1 MSRSGRA
8 ARAVVIASCAAASVA
23 AQGVHPQFGLGGGLM
38 APVGD
43 YHATASGQ
51 GFNTAWHGLA
61 LLAFK
66 LPALPVG
73 FRIDATYGANS
84 ANDRLKDTLSAALG
98 QPTDEKTKL
107 AGVSVNVT
115 YPAARSA
122 PVRPYAIGGVGLYH
136 TTISTST
143 SASTGD
149 RAATKLA
156 WNLGG
161 GLAFALRGVTLFFE
175 ARYVNVAAVSGF
187 PRTTFLPFTTGI
199 RFGGR

>member
-98 QPTDEKTKL
+98 QPTDEKTKV

-143 SASTGD
+143 SASTAD

>member
-143 SASTGD
+143 SASTAD

>member
-1 MSRSGRA
+1 MSWSTRA
-8 ARAVVIASCAAASVA
+8 ARVVVVASLAAVTVA
-23 AQGVHPQFGLGGGLM
+23 AQGVHPQLGLGGGLM

-43 YHATASGQ
+43 YHATAGGQ

-66 LPALPVG
+66 LPVLPVG
-73 FRIDATYGANS
+73 FRVDVSYGSNGAN
-84 ANDRLKDTLSAALG
+84 NTLKDSLTNRVGA
-98 QPTDEKTKL
+98 PTDEKTKL
-107 AGVSVNVT
+107 AGASVNLT
-115 YPAARSA
+115 YQSSSAAR
-122 PVRPYAIGGVGLYH
+122 VKPYAIGGVGVYH
-136 TTISTST
+136 TTISVST
-143 SASTGD
+143 SGSTTD

-161 GLAFALRGVTLFFE
+161 GLTVALRGVALFFE

-199 RFGGR
+199 RFGGP

>member
-8 ARAVVIASCAAASVA
+8 ARAMVVASFAAASVA

-84 ANDRLKDTLSAALG
+84 ANDSLKAQLTTQLG
-98 QPTDEKTKL
+98 EPTDKKTKL

-115 YPAARSA
+115 YPAASSA

-136 TTISTST
+136 MTISTST

-156 WNLGG
+156 WDLGG

-175 ARYVNVAAVSGF
+175 ARYVNVAAVSGL

>member
-1 MSRSGRA
+1 MSSSSRA
-8 ARAVVIASCAAASVA
+8 ARAVVVASFAAASVA

-73 FRIDATYGANS
+73 FRIDVTYGANS

-107 AGVSVNVT
+107 AGASVNVT
-115 YPAARSA
+115 YPASSSA

-143 SASTGD
+143 SASTAD

-161 GLAFALRGVTLFFE
+161 GLAFGLRGVTLFFE
-175 ARYVNVAAVSGF
+175 ARYVNVAAVAGF

>member
-1 MSRSGRA
+1 MSSSSRA
-8 ARAVVIASCAAASVA
+8 ARAVVVASFAAASVA

-107 AGVSVNVT
+107 AGASVNVT
-115 YPAARSA
+115 YPASSSA

-175 ARYVNVAAVSGF
+175 ARYVNVAAVSGL

>member
-1 MSRSGRA
+1 MSSSSRA
-8 ARAVVIASCAAASVA
+8 ARAVVVASFAAASVA

-43 YHATASGQ
+43 YHATAGGQ

-143 SASTGD
+143 SASTAD

>member
-107 AGVSVNVT
+107 AGASVNVT
-115 YPAARSA
+115 YPAAASA

-143 SASTGD
+143 SASTAD

>member
-1 MSRSGRA
+1 MSSSSRA
-8 ARAVVIASCAAASVA
+8 ARAVVVASFAAASVA

-115 YPAARSA
+115 YPASSSA
-122 PVRPYAIGGVGLYH
+122 LVRPYAIGGVGLYH

-175 ARYVNVAAVSGF
+175 ARYVNVAAVSGL

>member
-136 TTISTST
+136 TTISIST
-143 SASTGD
+143 SESTAD

-156 WNLGG
+156 WNVGG
-161 GLAFALRGVTLFFE
+161 GVALALRGVTLFFE
-175 ARYVNVAAVSGF
+175 TRYVNVAAVSGF

>member
-8 ARAVVIASCAAASVA
+8 ARAVVVASFAAASVA

-143 SASTGD
+143 SASTAD

-175 ARYVNVAAVSGF
+175 ARYVNVAAVSGL

>member
-175 ARYVNVAAVSGF
+175 ARYVNVAAVSGL

>member
-1 MSRSGRA
+1 MSSSSRA
-8 ARAVVIASCAAASVA
+8 ARAVVVASFAAASVA

-84 ANDRLKDTLSAALG
+84 ANDSLKAQLTTQLG
-98 QPTDEKTKL
+98 EPTDEKTKL
-107 AGVSVNVT
+107 AGVNVT
-115 YPAARSA
+115 YPASSSA

-175 ARYVNVAAVSGF
+175 ARYVNVAAVSGL

>member
-8 ARAVVIASCAAASVA
+8 ARAVVVASFAAASVA

-84 ANDRLKDTLSAALG
+84 ANDSLKAQLTTQLG
-98 QPTDEKTKL
+98 EPTDKKTKL

-115 YPAARSA
+115 YPAASSA

-136 TTISTST
+136 MTISTST

-156 WNLGG
+156 WDLGG

-175 ARYVNVAAVSGF
+175 ARYVNVAAVSGL

>member
-1 MSRSGRA
+1 MSSSSRA
-8 ARAVVIASCAAASVA
+8 ARAVAVACFAAVSVA
-23 AQGVHPQFGLGGGLM
+23 AQGIRPQFGLGGGLT

-43 YHATASGQ
+43 YHATAGGQ

-66 LPALPVG
+66 LPLFPLG
-73 FRIDATYGANS
+73 FRIDVSYAANS
-84 ANDRLKDTLSAALG
+84 ANDRLKDTLSSALG

-107 AGVSVNVT
+107 AGASINLT
-115 YPAARSA
+115 YQASAAARLK
-122 PVRPYAIGGVGLYH
+122 PYAIAGVGLYH
-136 TTISTST
+136 TTISIST
-143 SASTGD
+143 SESTAD

-156 WNLGG
+156 WNVGG
-161 GLAFALRGVTLFFE
+161 GVALALRGVTLFFE
-175 ARYVNVAAVSGF
+175 TRYVNVAAVSGF

>member
-1 MSRSGRA
+1 MSSSSRA
-8 ARAVVIASCAAASVA
+8 ARAVVVASFAAASVA

-115 YPAARSA
+115 YPASSSA

-175 ARYVNVAAVSGF
+175 ARYVNVAAVSGL

>member
-1 MSRSGRA
+1 MSSSSRA
-8 ARAVVIASCAAASVA
+8 ARAVAVACFAAVSVA
-23 AQGVHPQFGLGGGLM
+23 AQGIHPQFGLGGGLT

-43 YHATASGQ
+43 YHATAGGQ

-66 LPALPVG
+66 LPVFPLG
-73 FRIDATYGANS
+73 FRIDLSYAANS
-84 ANDRLKDTLSAALG
+84 ANDRLKDTLSSALG

-107 AGVSVNVT
+107 AGASINLT
-115 YPAARSA
+115 YQSAAA
-122 PVRPYAIGGVGLYH
+122 HLKPYAIAGVGLYH
-136 TTISTST
+136 TTISIST
-143 SASTGD
+143 SESTAD

-156 WNLGG
+156 WNVGG
-161 GLAFALRGVTLFFE
+161 GVALALRGVTLFFE
-175 ARYVNVAAVSGF
+175 TRYVNVAAVSGF

>member
-1 MSRSGRA
+1 MSSSSSA
-8 ARAVVIASCAAASVA
+8 ARAVVVASFAAASVA

-73 FRIDATYGANS
+73 LRIDVTYGANS

-149 RAATKLA
+149 HAATRLA

-175 ARYVNVAAVSGF
+175 ARYVNVAAVSGL

>member
-1 MSRSGRA
+1 MSSSSRA
-8 ARAVVIASCAAASVA
+8 ARGVVVASFAAASVA

-43 YHATASGQ
+43 YHATAGGQ

-143 SASTGD
+143 SASTAD